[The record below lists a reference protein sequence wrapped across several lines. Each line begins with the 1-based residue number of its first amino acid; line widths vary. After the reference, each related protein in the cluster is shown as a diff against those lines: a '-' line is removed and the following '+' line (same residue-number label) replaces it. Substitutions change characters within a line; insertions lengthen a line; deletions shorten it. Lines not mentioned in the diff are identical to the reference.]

1 MTQEQMMQSI
11 YEGMQETRQS
21 ITELKEDMGGLK
33 TEFADMK
40 SEFADMKSEFADMK
54 EDMTGLKTEFAD
66 MKEEFS
72 DMKVQMKNIQLTLEN
87 EIRHNIMIIAEGH
100 LDLSRKLDEAMRVNQ
115 EKEMLLVRV
124 GTLETD
130 VRNIKT
136 RIGIA

>member
-21 ITELKEDMGGLK
+21 ITELKEDIGGLK
-33 TEFADMK
+33 T
-40 SEFADMKSEFADMK
+40 EFADMKSEFADMK

>member
-33 TEFADMK
+33 T
-40 SEFADMKSEFADMK
+40 EFADMKSEFADMK